1 MIIIENLSK
10 NTIINNTNLLIE
22 DGITFI
28 KGSNGSGKTVLLDCI
43 ANIDKDFKG
52 MISGNQN
59 VIYLNQQLYF
69 YGRLKC
75 KDLIQL
81 LFGLSGIKN
90 CEEYYKSNIRLQN
103 KRKMLM
109 DLSNKKIGKLSGGEL
124 KLFYFSIITAMQRE
138 WYLFDEPFAQVDTS
152 GKCDMINVLKE
163 LREEGKNIIITSHE
177 DFLLEEINDI
187 KIIDMD
193 NL

>member
-1 MIIIENLSK
+1 MIS
-10 NTIINNTNLLIE
+10 INNFSKKLIKNDINLLID
-22 DGITFI
+22 DGITYI
-28 KGSNGSGKTVLLDCI
+28 KGCNGSGKTILLDCI
-43 ANIDKDFKG
+43 AKIDKDFEG
-52 MISGNQN
+52 TITGNQN

-90 CEEYYKSNIRLQN
+90 CEEYYIANLRLKN
-103 KRKMLM
+103 KRKMLIN
-109 DLSNKKIGKLSGGEL
+109 LSNKKIGKLSGGEL

-138 WYLFDEPFAQVDTS
+138 WYLFDEPFAQVDS
-152 GKCDMINVLKE
+152 DGKDDMINVLKE
-163 LREEGKNIIITSHE
+163 LREEGKSIIITSHE
-177 DFLLEEINDI
+177 DFFLEDI
-187 KIIDMD
+187 KNIKVIDMD